1 MGEVHAIA
9 GKDKGDSTVFQAR
22 EERRT
27 LWVWLFLLPFL
38 LLIGFNWW
46 RNGST
51 CSFGAWGW
59 DGGLGASPA
68 SQGAWQGGSGGKR
81 RWPRANSVSACSCQ
95 PAACVSMFV
104 SN

>member
-9 GKDKGDSTVFQAR
+9 GKDKGDNTVFQAR
-22 EERRT
+22 EETRT

-38 LLIGFNWW
+38 LSICFNWW

-68 SQGAWQGGSGGKR
+68 SQGAWQGVGESGGGR
-81 RWPRANSVSACSCQ
+81 GQIRFLRALANLLPVCPCL
-95 PAACVSMFV
+95 
-104 SN
+104 